1 MSETPSVKQRIN
13 AGEIISIAGV
23 SMNATRE
30 ELEHAANQY
39 DMFSI
44 DGQHSPFSEEELV
57 AFCAK
62 AEALDMPVQF
72 RIEHTRHTYLIGRY
86 LDLGPTAILVPEVRE
101 EATVDEAIKYFYYPQ
116 KGKRSWGG
124 TARRGINKRPDRL
137 EYAAWW
143 NDYGVLCIQLES
155 VDAVINCRQLAKPA
169 VDLVNFG
176 PNDLAFDIECYH
188 KPPVQTLDEC
198 VQHVVKE
205 LNGSGVRVAL
215 AIPDRADRQKYI
227 DMGVTVCCEPLG

>member
-30 ELEHAANQY
+30 ELEHAANQC

-143 NDYGVLCIQLES
+143 NDYGVSNPNRLMRLS
-155 VDAVINCRQLAKPA
+155 TAVNW
-169 VDLVNFG
+169 
-176 PNDLAFDIECYH
+176 PNRLSTWSHLGRTIL
-188 KPPVQTLDEC
+188 PLIS
-198 VQHVVKE
+198 
-205 LNGSGVRVAL
+205 N
-215 AIPDRADRQKYI
+215 AITSHRSRRSMSAYNMWLRNWMVP
-227 DMGVTVCCEPLG
+227 G

>member
-57 AFCAK
+57 AFCTK

-101 EATVDEAIKYFYYPQ
+101 EATVDEAIKS
-116 KGKRSWGG
+116 KGKTVVGWYSAKRDQQ
-124 TARRGINKRPDRL
+124 TARPTRICGLVERL
-137 EYAAWW
+137 W
-143 NDYGVLCIQLES
+143 
-155 VDAVINCRQLAKPA
+155 
-169 VDLVNFG
+169 
-176 PNDLAFDIECYH
+176 
-188 KPPVQTLDEC
+188 C
-198 VQHVVKE
+198 VVYPTRI
-205 LNGSGVRVAL
+205 G
-215 AIPDRADRQKYI
+215 
-227 DMGVTVCCEPLG
+227 